1 VPQLYNLKIPD
12 WYVEHEEVDLD
23 QFDAMMAYGNG
34 GGSGGSGGGGGG
46 GSRRRNKKKNA
57 PRLDETER
65 STQWTALM
73 VLEAYSEKK
82 SYYNGKG
89 GTPDTT
95 KSGSELLKD
104 IVDGKLRVGCIV
116 GALVGQRSCCFC
128 FFFGS
133 ILFFST
139 FLSLQ
144 VFFWCLLNHHP
155 WHQWH
160 KRKRKYLLVHRV
172 VVVYTRPMHLLH

>member
-1 VPQLYNLKIPD
+1 MAFDAISHVFVVVFLNPAQIREYFSALRYVAERFNVPQLYNLKIPD

-34 GGSGGSGGGGGG
+34 GGGGGGG

-57 PRLDETER
+57 PHHDEKER
-65 STQWTALM
+65 STPWTALM

-104 IVDGKLRVGCIV
+104 IVDGKL
-116 GALVGQRSCCFC
+116 L
-128 FFFGS
+128 FG
-133 ILFFST
+133 
-139 FLSLQ
+139 
-144 VFFWCLLNHHP
+144 
-155 WHQWH
+155 
-160 KRKRKYLLVHRV
+160 
-172 VVVYTRPMHLLH
+172 LHC